1 MPFPYGPEEANWFL
15 SHTRSWWL
23 DGSRY
28 ELAVTVDGVVVGL
41 CGFTIAGPE
50 LRTGYVG
57 YWILERHRGR
67 GLAGVALGLMT
78 RWALE
83 TGIVQTLVCRVAP
96 TNRASRSTAERA
108 GYRVDRTEIVD
119 GRRVLVLIAEQDN
132 IPPQRS

>member
-1 MPFPYGPEEANWFL
+1 MTDC
-15 SHTRSWWL
+15 HRSVQQPL
-23 DGSRY
+23 
-28 ELAVTVDGVVVGL
+28 TVDSVVVGL
-41 CGFTIAGPE
+41 CGFTIEEPE

-67 GLAGVALGLMT
+67 GLAGIALGLMT

-108 GYRVDRTEIVD
+108 GYRVDRTEVVD
-119 GRRVLVLIAEQDN
+119 GRRVLVLIAEQDSM
-132 IPPQRS
+132 PPQPS